1 MQLLSE
7 VRNIIQQRD
16 IDEFNELTIH
26 KEIKSR
32 KVRWMLTEKPFLHG
46 KLLCISVNVQE
57 RYSMADSDSSQEGSY
72 PVMLRTKH
80 AMNVRFSPI

>member
-46 KLLCISVNVQE
+46 KLSIIFMYICRKGTAWLIQIHLKKDPTQLCCVLNMQ
-57 RYSMADSDSSQEGSY
+57 
-72 PVMLRTKH
+72 
-80 AMNVRFSPI
+80 